1 LVTDKLPVTPV
12 LSGRPVAFVSVTE
25 VGVPKTG
32 VVSVGDIDKTLLP
45 EPVDVV
51 TPVPPAAT
59 GKVPAARAVLEVEYR
74 ALLAPVKVVS
84 PVPP

>member
-1 LVTDKLPVTPV
+1 VPW
-12 LSGRPVAFVSVTE
+12 LSGTLVALVSTTAE
-25 VGVPKTG
+25 GVPKSG
-32 VVSVGDIDKTLLP
+32 VVNTGLVDKTLLP

-59 GKVPAARAVLEVEYR
+59 GNVPAAKAEALVEYS
-74 ALLAPVKVVS
+74 ALLAPVKVVK